1 MSKTWKC
8 WIGLHGDTCTE
19 EDGNAVTMKV
29 TCLDCGK
36 VIDRYYVHCEGG
48 GRIY

>member
-8 WIGLHGDTCTE
+8 WIGLHDNTCIE
-19 EDGNAVTMKV
+19 RDGNAVSMKV

-36 VIDRYYVHCEGG
+36 VIDRYTIRGEGG
-48 GRIY
+48 GRVY